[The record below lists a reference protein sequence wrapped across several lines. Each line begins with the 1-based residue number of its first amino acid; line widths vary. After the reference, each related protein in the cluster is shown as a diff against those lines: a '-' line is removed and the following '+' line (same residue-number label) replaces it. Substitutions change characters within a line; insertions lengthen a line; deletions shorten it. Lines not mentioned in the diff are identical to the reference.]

1 MPFAIIIIMEYIID
15 VVVIR
20 SIITGLGLFVCVV
33 VVVAIIVW
41 DTGIFICVAAHDL
54 YLRFDA
60 EHLALVR
67 RGDYMS

>member
-1 MPFAIIIIMEYIID
+1 MMDHILD
-15 VVVIR
+15 VVVMR

-41 DTGIFICVAAHDL
+41 DTGIFKCVAVHDL
-54 YLRFDA
+54 YLSFDA